1 MQDTRRSGSGHVSFE
16 GANKVTATEYDYIVV
31 GGGSAGCVV
40 ASRLSEDSD
49 ARVLLVEAGQRNDS
63 FLVRW
68 PAGYA
73 RLQGDKVRY
82 EWMTTPQKH
91 LNNRRMLFPQGK
103 ILGGGSSVNSM
114 VYIRGHRRD
123 FDQWAAL
130 GNDGWSYAEVLPYF
144 KLSEDNERFMGEYH
158 GINGLLGVSDQR
170 SPIDLSRHFVRAA
183 QEAGIPFNPDFNGAD
198 QYGVGFY
205 QVTQRNVRRSSTAI
219 AYIYPALHRK
229 NLTVETQAKVLRVV
243 IEKGRAVGV
252 ELARAG
258 SAAPEIVRASREVVV
273 SAGAINSPKILL
285 LSGIGPAEELR
296 KAGVAVSHDLPGV
309 GKNLQDHMDVYCCAR
324 LNAPVSYNGQDRGLA
339 PLKHGLQFL
348 LYGTGAISS
357 NICEGGAFVSTTG
370 ENDWPDIQMH
380 FLPAYVID
388 HGRVRV
394 GGHGMTLN
402 TAYLRPESRG
412 EVTLA
417 TKDPRDEPLIDP
429 NYLSA
434 EADWRH
440 SIDGFKMARD
450 ILSQSTLTALT
461 KEEYLPGASVR
472 TDEEIAAYIR
482 EWAKTDFHP
491 AGTCKMGSDAMAV
504 VDPDLRVRGLA
515 GLRVIDAS
523 IMPTLVSGNTNASS
537 IMIGEKGAAAIRG
550 KQLAREMMPA
560 KDAIPATA

>member
-1 MQDTRRSGSGHVSFE
+1 M
-16 GANKVTATEYDYIVV
+16 EYDYIVV

-40 ASRLSEDSD
+40 ASRLSEDPD
-49 ARVLLVEAGQRNDS
+49 ATVLLLEAGRRNDS

-82 EWMTTPQKH
+82 EWMTTPQEQ

-123 FDQWAAL
+123 FDHWASL
-130 GNDGWSYAEVLPYF
+130 GNEGWSYADLLPYF
-144 KLSEDNERFMGEYH
+144 KRSEDNERLSNAFH
-158 GINGLLGVSDQR
+158 GINGPMGVSDQR
-170 SPIDLSRHFVRAA
+170 SPIDLSRQFIRAA
-183 QEAGIPFNPDFNGAD
+183 QEAGVPYNPDFNGAD

-205 QVTQRNVRRSSTAI
+205 QVTQRNVRRSSTAF
-219 AYIYPALHRK
+219 AFIYPALKRK
-229 NLTVETQAKVLRVV
+229 NLTVETQARVTRVV
-243 IEKGRAVGV
+243 VENDRAVGIEV
-252 ELARAG
+252 VREGKSSSETIRAK
-258 SAAPEIVRASREVVV
+258 REVVV
-273 SAGAINSPKILL
+273 SAGAINSPKLLL
-285 LSGIGPAEELR
+285 LSGIGPADELR
-296 KAGVAVSHDLPGV
+296 RSGISVKLDLPGV

-339 PLKHGLQFL
+339 PFKHALQFL
-348 LYGTGAISS
+348 MFGTGAVSS
-357 NICEGGAFVSTTG
+357 NVCEGGAFVSTTG

-394 GGHGMTLN
+394 AGHGMTLN

-417 TKDPRDEPLIDP
+417 SSNPIDDPLIDP
-429 NYLSA
+429 RYLSA

-440 SIDGFKMARD
+440 SIEGFKMARE
-450 ILSQSTLTALT
+450 ILSQSTLRSITT
-461 KEEYLPGASVR
+461 EEHLPGSGVR
-472 TDEEIAAYIR
+472 TDEEIRSYIR

-491 AGTCKMGSDAMAV
+491 AGTCKMGTDDKAV
-504 VDPDLRVRGLA
+504 VDSDLKVHGIA

-523 IMPTLVSGNTNASS
+523 IMPTVVSGNTNASS
-537 IMIGEKGAAAIRG
+537 IMIGEKGADAIRG
-550 KQLAREMMPA
+550 KRLAPVRSEVGEA
-560 KDAIPATA
+560 VDVVT